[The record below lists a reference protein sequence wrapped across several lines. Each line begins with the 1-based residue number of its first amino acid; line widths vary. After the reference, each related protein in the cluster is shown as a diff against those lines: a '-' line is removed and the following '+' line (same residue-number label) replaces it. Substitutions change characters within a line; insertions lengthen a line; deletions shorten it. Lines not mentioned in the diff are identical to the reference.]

1 MAHIRFASAIGSV
14 LVACIACGTAGL
26 SSSEETLQS
35 QVLREPVALAGSWL
49 WESPKRLA
57 GDTLTLRK
65 DKTAQG
71 VIPWDG
77 VRDLRVSRW
86 ETRFGSKDSV
96 AARNDWRQGFTDGGD
111 PECFR
116 TPQPS
121 GCISLP
127 MLCIG
132 VISMKNCRSFAMLAL
147 DTLVLSDGSRFR
159 RVARPDLGAQ

>member
-1 MAHIRFASAIGSV
+1 MARIRFASAIGSV
-14 LVACIACGTAGL
+14 LVACIACGTADP

-35 QVLREPVALAGSWL
+35 QTPREPVALAGSWL

-77 VRDLRVSRW
+77 GRDLRVSSW
-86 ETRFGSKDSV
+86 EIRFGSKDSV
-96 AARNDWRQGFTDGGD
+96 ASRSDWRQGFTDGGD
-111 PECFR
+111 SECFK

-132 VISMKNCRSFAMLAL
+132 VNSMKNCRSFALIAL

-159 RVARPDLGAQ
+159 RVARPGPGTQ